1 MNKITRE
8 SADAYYR
15 EAESWARDRQEG
27 LRASRRV
34 AWIVAGV
41 AAGVALL
48 EAIALVVLTPLKTVV
63 PYTLLVDRQT
73 GFVQA
78 LKPLDAD
85 RVAPDSAL
93 TQSFLVQY
101 VIARE
106 SFDID
111 SLQMNYRKVSL
122 WSAEKARADYITGV
136 QATNPDSPISRYPRS
151 TVIETRVKSVSSLGR
166 NVAMVRFDTIR
177 RDAGGQ
183 SAPLGSW
190 AAIIRYRF
198 TTGAL
203 SAEDRY
209 VNPLGFQV
217 LRYQKSPEI
226 VPAEPVAVAPAVPG
240 TVAPGTTT
248 TTTTVVPIP
257 DQTTVV
263 VPGRVSPAPQ
273 PVPAPVRRPAAPRGP
288 EVEL

>member
-48 EAIALVVLTPLKTVV
+48 EAVALVVLTPLKTVV

-73 GFVQA
+73 GYVQA

-122 WSAEKARADYITGV
+122 WSAEKARADYISGV

-203 SAEDRY
+203 SADDRY

-226 VPAEPVAVAPAVPG
+226 VPAEPVAAPAVPG
-240 TVAPGTTT
+240 TVVVPGST

-257 DQTTVV
+257 GQTTVV

-273 PVPAPVRRPAAPRGP
+273 PAPTPPRAPRGP